1 MAILTHFGIQM
12 IMKSPSNE
20 AKLVQEKT
28 GTPTTAATD
37 GMHISISDK
46 IHVQIQEKQRDL
58 TGFL

>member
-12 IMKSPSNE
+12 IMKNPNNE
-20 AKLVQEKT
+20 ARLVQEKT

-37 GMHISISDK
+37 GMRISIGDRIQVK
-46 IHVQIQEKQRDL
+46 VQEKQRDL